1 MTKKSFIT
9 LILSTIGGI
18 LFAVGMCMCL
28 LPEWNAFSQGVVVSA
43 AGIVVLLAMVII
55 RRKMEHK
62 PIVVK
67 LTGKAVGTILL
78 SVAGA
83 LVLGVG
89 MCMTMVWEGLMLQG
103 IIVGVVGIVLLLC
116 IIPLCKGY
124 KRINGIRLP
133 ACVNYEHRPNL
144 SKKLQAQTIH

>member
-1 MTKKSFIT
+1 MTKKNFIT

-28 LPEWNAFSQGVVVSA
+28 LPEWNAFNQGVVVA
-43 AGIVVLLAMVII
+43 VVGIVVLLAMVIV

-62 PIVVK
+62 PLVVK
-67 LTGKAVGTILL
+67 LTGKTIGTILL

-83 LVLGVG
+83 LTLGVG

-116 IIPLCKGY
+116 IIPLCKGL
-124 KRINGIRLP
+124 KD
-133 ACVNYEHRPNL
+133 
-144 SKKLQAQTIH
+144 